1 MKAPVPS
8 CLPSFS
14 RTIAEW
20 FRVSARSNRGF
31 GFDNVKVTRSP
42 AASIRACSRTAS
54 TLFSDAATRA
64 AVSGVPSENAIPGRT
79 AAERRPPDSSISGPV
94 NRTGGAAPS
103 PRGTA

>member
-1 MKAPVPS
+1 
-8 CLPSFS
+8 LPFFS

-31 GFDNVKVTRSP
+31 GFSRVKITRSP

-54 TLFSDAATRA
+54 TLLNDAAIKA
-64 AVSGVPSENAIPGRT
+64 AVSGVPSENRIPGRT
-79 AAERRPPDSSISGPV
+79 AAERRPPASSARGPV
-94 NRTGGAAPS
+94 NSTAGAAPS